1 MNAVRLRLRISLAI
15 LLVVLVAGTI
25 TFVFAEGYGF
35 FDSLY
40 FSIVT
45 MATVGY
51 GDITPKTIAGRIVAL
66 VMIVGGV
73 STFMGVLANATELY
87 MEKREE
93 DTRRLKINMISGL
106 FFSEIGEGLLS
117 YFLSH
122 DANRD
127 ELTAGLTLTA
137 SSADRDFRSAR
148 RLAAAHVSAI
158 TVDEHDLAPMD
169 ELLDRKKDFLLR
181 LLENPTLIEHGRFT
195 EIIRATFHLREELAA
210 RRGIS
215 PLPGTDLLHVAGDMD
230 RVYRLML
237 PLWINYM
244 EHLKS
249 NYPYLYSF
257 ALRMN
262 PLQKEHNPV
271 IG

>member
-1 MNAVRLRLRISLAI
+1 MSTVRLRLRISLAI
-15 LLVVLVAGTI
+15 LIAVLITGTI
-25 TFVFAEGYGF
+25 TFVYAEGYGF

-51 GDITPKTIAGRIVAL
+51 GDIVPKTAVGRVAAL

-73 STFMGVLANATELY
+73 STFMGVLASATELY
-87 MEKREE
+87 MEQRDAES
-93 DTRRLKINMISGL
+93 RRLKINMISGI
-106 FFSEIGEGLLS
+106 FFGEIGEKLLAS
-117 YFLSH
+117 FLKL

-127 ELTAGLTLTA
+127 VLKSGIVLTA
-137 SSADRDFRSAR
+137 SSGVNDFRAAR
-148 RLAAAHVSAI
+148 VIVKNHIPSIQVHAADIAEF
-158 TVDEHDLAPMD
+158 DG
-169 ELLDRKKDFLLR
+169 LLDGKKDFLLR

-195 EIIRATFHLREELAA
+195 GIIRATFHLREELAA
-210 RRGIS
+210 RRGI
-215 PLPGTDLLHVAGDMD
+215 PELPETDLRHIAGDMD
-230 RVYRLML
+230 RIYLL
-237 PLWINYM
+237 IIPLWINYM

-262 PLQKEHNPV
+262 PLRQGHDPV
-271 IG
+271 VR